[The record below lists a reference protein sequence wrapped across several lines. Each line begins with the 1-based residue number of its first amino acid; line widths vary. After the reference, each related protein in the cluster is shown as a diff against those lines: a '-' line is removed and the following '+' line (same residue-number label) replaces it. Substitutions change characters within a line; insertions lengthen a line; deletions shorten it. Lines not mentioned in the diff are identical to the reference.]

1 VHQDGGPP
9 DDLIVVDQLKLAAWL
24 RLKDQTLV
32 RRDPLPSGKMA
43 YTFRRTPS
51 VAALIQAWEDGR
63 EIVSD
68 LRRFSSI
75 VSYEIRL
82 ARKRRLPLGDTNE

>member
-1 VHQDGGPP
+1 VHQDGGPS

-24 RLKDQTLV
+24 RLNDQTLIS
-32 RRDPLPSGKMA
+32 RDPLPSGKIA

-51 VAALIQAWEDGR
+51 MDALIQAWEEGPKL
-63 EIVSD
+63 VSD

-82 ARKRRLPLGDTNE
+82 ARKRRLPLGDAND

>member
-1 VHQDGGPP
+1 MHQDGGPP